1 MKKLYWQTER
11 RIRVSTYDDVNA
23 ICPFFLS
30 GDKQR
35 ITCEGL
41 IDRSRCINRFDYS
54 KDREQ
59 YRSKYCDKH
68 YEQCRIY
75 RALNQKYEEEQDG
88 KT

>member
-1 MKKLYWQTER
+1 M
-11 RIRVSTYDDVNA
+11 STYDDVNA
-23 ICPFFLS
+23 ICPFFLA

-41 IDRSRCINRFDYS
+41 IDGSRCINRFDYS
-54 KDREQ
+54 KDREH
-59 YRSKYCDKH
+59 YRSKYCDGH

>member
-1 MKKLYWQTER
+1 M
-11 RIRVSTYDDVNA
+11 STYDDVNA
-23 ICPFFLS
+23 ICPFFLA

-54 KDREQ
+54 KDREH
-59 YRSKYCDKH
+59 YRSKYCDGH

>member
-1 MKKLYWQTER
+1 MSQYQ
-11 RIRVSTYDDVNA
+11 DVNA

-41 IDRSRCINRFDYS
+41 IDKTKCINRFDFG

-59 YRSKYCDKH
+59 V
-68 YEQCRIY
+68 
-75 RALNQKYEEEQDG
+75 L
-88 KT
+88 

>member
-1 MKKLYWQTER
+1 M
-11 RIRVSTYDDVNA
+11 STYDDVNA

-30 GDKQR
+30 GDKKR

>member
-1 MKKLYWQTER
+1 MSQYQ
-11 RIRVSTYDDVNA
+11 DVNA

-41 IDRSRCINRFDYS
+41 IDRSRCINRFDYG

-59 YRSKYCDKH
+59 YRSKYCDKR

>member
-1 MKKLYWQTER
+1 M
-11 RIRVSTYDDVNA
+11 STYDDVNA

-41 IDRSRCINRFDYS
+41 IDRSRCINRFDYGR
-54 KDREQ
+54 DCEQ
-59 YRSKYCDKH
+59 YRSKYCDRH

-75 RALNQKYEEEQDG
+75 KVLNKKYEEEQDG

>member
-1 MKKLYWQTER
+1 MSQYQ
-11 RIRVSTYDDVNA
+11 DVNA

-41 IDRSRCINRFDYS
+41 IDKTKCINRFDFG

-59 YRSKYCDKH
+59 CRSKSCDKH

>member
-1 MKKLYWQTER
+1 MSQYQ
-11 RIRVSTYDDVNA
+11 DVNA

-41 IDRSRCINRFDYS
+41 IDKTKCINRFDFG

-59 YRSKYCDKH
+59 YRSRYCDSN

-75 RALNQKYEEEQDG
+75 RMLMDKYKERQE
-88 KT
+88 

>member
-1 MKKLYWQTER
+1 M
-11 RIRVSTYDDVNA
+11 STYDDVNA
-23 ICPFFLS
+23 ICPFFIS

-35 ITCEGL
+35 IACEGL

-75 RALNQKYEEEQDG
+75 GALNQKYEEESDG
-88 KT
+88 KD